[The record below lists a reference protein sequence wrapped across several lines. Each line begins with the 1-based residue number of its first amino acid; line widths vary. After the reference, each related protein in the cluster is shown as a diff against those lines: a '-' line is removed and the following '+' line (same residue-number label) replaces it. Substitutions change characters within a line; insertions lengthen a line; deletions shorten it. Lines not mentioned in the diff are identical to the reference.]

1 MPYFDNIQDNHSEVI
16 ITPAILTILYN
27 KGFFSDMQHLSEVL
41 FPIKNA
47 ILAVEVTN
55 STLTDTY
62 VNLMKIAAVIQNL
75 FTDDEYKGFCNHCI
89 KKFNHRFKE
98 FNNPTYQLAFFLHS
112 AYKRAE
118 LKFSAF
124 LLLQIM
130 LENYGKKWNST
141 VAQMRI
147 YKEQIRIVN
156 RKLNPYVASYTI
168 EIDKLEGLAKVYQ
181 FNLLTAAEK
190 FHKTQ
195 TEISSETMKNVAETV
210 FNKFEEE
217 AFLEESENAE
227 LSTEIQLNIFIQM
240 NMT

>member
-1 MPYFDNIQDNHSEVI
+1 MYNHSEVI

-112 AYKRAE
+112 AYKGAE

-130 LENYGKKWNST
+130 LENYGKKW
-141 VAQMRI
+141 
-147 YKEQIRIVN
+147 
-156 RKLNPYVASYTI
+156 
-168 EIDKLEGLAKVYQ
+168 LEGLAKIYQ